1 MIVTIDGPAGA
12 GKSSAARR
20 LANELGFE
28 FLDTGAMYRAVTW
41 AALNKKIDLRDLD
54 AVYQLAA
61 QIKIAL
67 SNNRVFVDGCDVSQ
81 EIRDPEV
88 TAQISSV
95 ADNTRVRRLLV
106 DQQRAIAATGNFVC
120 EGRDQGTVAFPH
132 ADCKIFLT
140 ASPKSR
146 AQRRVAELNDS
157 GQQAEFQEILDQQ
170 NERDRRDSIRPVGN
184 LVKAHDA
191 IEFRTD
197 ELTLDQVVSQLKL
210 IVLQRI
216 GNAGRDLHTTD

>member
-41 AALNKKIDLRDLD
+41 AALNKKIDVRDTN

-61 QIKIAL
+61 QIKIEF
-67 SNNRVFVDGCDVSQ
+67 SDNRVLVDGRDVSQ
-81 EIRDPEV
+81 EIRDPSV
-88 TAQISSV
+88 TAQISSI
-95 ADNTRVRRLLV
+95 ADNLRVRGLLV
-106 DQQRAIAATGNFVC
+106 DQQRAIASKGDFVC
-120 EGRDQGTVAFPH
+120 EGRDQGTVAFPR
-132 ADCKIFLT
+132 ADCKVFLT
-140 ASPKSR
+140 ASPQSR
-146 AQRRVAELNDS
+146 AQRRVAELNES
-157 GQQAEFQEILDQQ
+157 GQTAQFQEILDQQ
-170 NERDRRDSIRPVGN
+170 NDRDRRDSIRPIGN
-184 LVKAHDA
+184 LIKAHDA

-197 ELTLDQVVSQLKL
+197 ELTLDQVVTQLKL

-216 GNAGRDLHTTD
+216 GDTGRDLHTTD